1 MREIEIKARV
11 GSTAK
16 FIARLEAEGI
26 PVSEPAQQRDEVF
39 GLIGVAGESDNSE
52 PWLRIRTET
61 KAGVTK
67 YIYTLKKSVTNQL
80 DSIEHETEVE
90 NADELR
96 QIILHSGFT
105 PYSDVTKTRRK
116 AKINDVEICIDIVD
130 GLGEF
135 VEAEK
140 LTSEDADYEQVAGEL
155 RELLKSLGISEGS
168 EVTDGYDVMM
178 KQLQSGT
185 A

>member
-11 GSTAK
+11 ESTAS
-16 FIARLEAEGI
+16 IVARLEADNI
-26 PVSEPAQQRDEVF
+26 QVSEPVQQRDEVF
-39 GLIGVAGESDNSE
+39 GLSGVAGDSDNSD

-61 KAGVTK
+61 KAGVVK
-67 YIYTLKKSVTNQL
+67 YIYTLKKSITNQL
-80 DSIEHETEVE
+80 DSIEHETVVE
-90 NADELR
+90 DADELR

-116 AKINDVEICIDIVD
+116 AKMGDVEICIDIVD
-130 GLGEF
+130 DLGEF

-140 LTSEDADYEQVAGEL
+140 LTTEDADYEQVAGEL
-155 RELLKSLGISEGS
+155 RELLKSLGVGEDS

-178 KQLQSGT
+178 KRLQGEP